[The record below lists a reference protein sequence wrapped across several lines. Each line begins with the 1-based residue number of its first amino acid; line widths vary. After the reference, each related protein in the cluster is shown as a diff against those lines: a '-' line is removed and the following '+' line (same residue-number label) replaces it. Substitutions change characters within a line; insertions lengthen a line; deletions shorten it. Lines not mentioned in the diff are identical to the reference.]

1 MSSYRIIKTIYEGY
15 DGPVF
20 LVEDKSTKRH
30 IVLKRYEWE
39 SNREGVDPD
48 LLIECTLLNYVKG
61 HPNLLQLHRIESH
74 QYNNDIFV
82 ERMDGEM
89 KKLIQFEPN
98 VHQIKSIMSQI
109 LNGLV
114 FLHSNGIIHN
124 DIKPKNILYI
134 DKYKNKIKQEIIET
148 NNDENVQEYS
158 VDDDDKLSNNK
169 AKDPKRKKADTVG
182 KLGKTGKLGRTG
194 KINKSGKDGK
204 DGKSASENKMI
215 NDPDRYKIKIIDLGL
230 ARLVNY
236 PYYRIRNIQ
245 TTHHYT
251 PPEYMDHREIGRISF
266 NSDIFSLGV
275 VFYYLLNPGTRYTSG
290 YKQSDLRNDYDY
302 IFDVNIV
309 NWTAVREVAGKDGE
323 DLLKRMLEFNPEER
337 ISSIGAFNHP
347 FLKKV
352 SSKIKQYGGSGAMR
366 QYGGSRHKTWEITNL
381 ASRKEYLHP
390 RNHEEFL
397 NPIIAKC
404 KKTSV
409 MGRTGDKS
417 NEIPIRLWNYM
428 YKIVQDFDL
437 KFITLNYAIY
447 LFLSYI
453 NEISVKSDDLD
464 ALAYAA
470 IFLSSKLNEY
480 EHEISRKHFS
490 SKVVEKQIINFE
502 RKIVELFNWAL
513 PLPIM
518 VTKEVIMYDMYMSII
533 YGKSTLIKLRDSIDR
548 VDHFYNHYYLL
559 ELISSLTYFS
569 PELSNVNKVE
579 LAKVILSYKFVNI
592 KHSPKLRKVL
602 DDFILSKQSLY
613 WVGRDLIS
621 YLNIK

>member
-48 LLIECTLLNYVKG
+48 LLIECTLLNFVKG
-61 HPNLLQLHRIESH
+61 HPNLLQLHRIEPH
-74 QYNNDIFV
+74 QYNTDIFV
-82 ERMDGEM
+82 ERMDGEL

-98 VHQIKSIMSQI
+98 IHQIKSIMSQI

-134 DKYKNKIKQEIIET
+134 DKYKNKIKQEIFEF
-148 NNDENVQEYS
+148 NENQNEESKS
-158 VDDDDKLSNNK
+158 VDDDQVETKTAKLR
-169 AKDPKRKKADTVG
+169 AKT
-182 KLGKTGKLGRTG
+182 
-194 KINKSGKDGK
+194 KINKKIGVST
-204 DGKSASENKMI
+204 AEYKMI
-215 NDPDRYKIKIIDLGL
+215 NDPNRYKIKVIDLGL

-275 VFYYLLNPGTRYTSG
+275 VFYYLLNPGTKYLSG
-290 YKQSDLRNDYDY
+290 YKQSDLRKDYDF

-337 ISSIGAFNHP
+337 ISSLDALNHP

-352 SSKIKQYGGSGAMR
+352 ANKIKQRGGSK
-366 QYGGSRHKTWEITNL
+366 HKTWEITNL

-397 NPIIAKC
+397 NLIIAKC
-404 KKTSV
+404 KKTTTS
-409 MGRTGDKS
+409 GFIKS
-417 NEIPIRLWNYM
+417 TTKEIPIRLWNYM
-428 YKIVQDFDL
+428 YKILQDFNL
-437 KFITLNYAIY
+437 KFITLNYAIF
-447 LFLSYI
+447 LLLSYI
-453 NEISVKSDDLD
+453 SIISVKPDDLD
-464 ALAYAA
+464 ALAYATL
-470 IFLSSKLNEY
+470 FLSSKLNEY
-480 EHEISRKHFS
+480 EHDISPRKYFS
-490 SKVVEKQIINFE
+490 KNAQKQIMHYE
-502 RKIVELFNWAL
+502 QKILELFNWAL
-513 PLPIM
+513 PLPIL

-533 YGKSTLIKLRDSIDR
+533 YGKSSLVKLRDTIER

-569 PELSNVNKVE
+569 SELTNINKVE
-579 LAKVILSYKFVNI
+579 LVKVILSYKFKNI
-592 KHSPKLRKVL
+592 KHSPKIRKIL

-613 WVGRDLIS
+613 WVGRDLIE
-621 YLNIK
+621 YLDIK